1 MNKPNLLAVVVALAM
16 PACAMPEFWLPE
28 HIYAAPGLECNVYF
42 GETFFSV
49 TPWNYAIQASAE
61 KGRSQ
66 VERWTY
72 TPADE
77 DAGKSFQLVLNAWT
91 DAGLAASAT
100 ATVHVAAAPT
110 RRKAKLTLALF
121 SDSTTNCR
129 WQDRLYAV
137 MQERG
142 FTGYTPVGARQSEN
156 PKVMYDG
163 YGGYSFDS
171 FLERYRF
178 SEEEV
183 DNVQD
188 AAEREQMLRL
198 GKPEKVV
205 NVWQRALLRSPLVR
219 LVNGQKVVDVAAWK
233 RKVNGGAD
241 PDVILIQLGC
251 NSCFTLRGEEA
262 ELRRHIAENVM
273 PKAQEFLDTLRAAC
287 PTSRYFFMNELK
299 GSSQD
304 GFAANYGAKWNRVQ
318 FTKIILALDKETK
331 AFVDRQADP
340 QVGFVPFA
348 HGIDPD
354 TSFFRKT
361 EPINAHSKEKRT
373 RDCNAV
379 HCAAVGG
386 LQLGDTVAA
395 WLLNDWDKLTPMAGL
410 EAN

>member
-171 FLERYRF
+171 FLE
-178 SEEEV
+178 
-183 DNVQD
+183 
-188 AAEREQMLRL
+188 
-198 GKPEKVV
+198 
-205 NVWQRALLRSPLVR
+205 
-219 LVNGQKVVDVAAWK
+219 
-233 RKVNGGAD
+233 
-241 PDVILIQLGC
+241 I
-251 NSCFTLRGEEA
+251 
-262 ELRRHIAENVM
+262 
-273 PKAQEFLDTLRAAC
+273 
-287 PTSRYFFMNELK
+287 
-299 GSSQD
+299 
-304 GFAANYGAKWNRVQ
+304 
-318 FTKIILALDKETK
+318 
-331 AFVDRQADP
+331 
-340 QVGFVPFA
+340 
-348 HGIDPD
+348 
-354 TSFFRKT
+354 
-361 EPINAHSKEKRT
+361 
-373 RDCNAV
+373 
-379 HCAAVGG
+379 
-386 LQLGDTVAA
+386 
-395 WLLNDWDKLTPMAGL
+395 
-410 EAN
+410 